1 MNFNNKRY
9 ISKGVDSSVSPLLQL
24 FMWHCIDALPP
35 RDYLQVF
42 ELSSTQ
48 NKIKIRHIQEQ
59 PEYSKEYLLIAD
71 APVFGMTGISK
82 KTPKPRNTV
91 LFASLKILSDIP
103 LRVNFFAF
111 WSYHNFSHKLCNM
124 HWCEKL
130 TVC

>member
-9 ISKGVDSSVSPLLQL
+9 ISKGVGSSVSPLLQL

-35 RDYLQVF
+35 PRDHLQVF

-71 APVFGMTGISK
+71 APVFVG
-82 KTPKPRNTV
+82 
-91 LFASLKILSDIP
+91 KIFVIDDD
-103 LRVNFFAF
+103 
-111 WSYHNFSHKLCNM
+111 SHSTMILAN
-124 HWCEKL
+124 EY
-130 TVC
+130 